1 MIFWMLWTVFDGS
14 DMIVVDCEARTSPPV
29 IRANAEMLRILVF
42 AIGMM
47 ISGKDK
53 IHSQV

>member
-1 MIFWMLWTVFDGS
+1 
-14 DMIVVDCEARTSPPV
+14 MIVVDCEARTSPPV
-29 IRANAEMLRILVF
+29 IRASAEMLRILVF
-42 AIGMM
+42 AMGMM

>member
-1 MIFWMLWTVFDGS
+1 MIFWMLWTVFEGS

-29 IRANAEMLRILVF
+29 IRASVEILRILVF